1 MILYPAQYQPGMPPA
16 TRKSKNSG
24 QVQAAPPAPQDVAPV
39 GRSRRQAAPT
49 TKPIPPALTTAQ
61 TASSGDQARGFAGHP
76 NTATQPH
83 RTANTRT
90 DSQPGGLGTAALF
103 TGQSSHN
110 IGPTPQTALPPPIPA
125 RRAADRLAG
134 RLMQETAMASP
145 APQLH
150 NRVHDG
156 SDLGNSSDSDDTPV
170 LPHQPLA
177 TAELSL
183 NSDDEEDSESPAVAP
198 GRQRRRRVAKPTGT
212 ADANGYTWFN
222 ANDLVQ
228 EDNAAYARKKFT

>member
-1 MILYPAQYQPGMPPA
+1 
-16 TRKSKNSG
+16 
-24 QVQAAPPAPQDVAPV
+24 
-39 GRSRRQAAPT
+39 
-49 TKPIPPALTTAQ
+49 
-61 TASSGDQARGFAGHP
+61 
-76 NTATQPH
+76 
-83 RTANTRT
+83 
-90 DSQPGGLGTAALF
+90 
-103 TGQSSHN
+103 
-110 IGPTPQTALPPPIPA
+110 
-125 RRAADRLAG
+125 
-134 RLMQETAMASP
+134 MQETAMASP

-170 LPHQPLA
+170 LPHQRTGHGRIPALA

-198 GRQRRRRVAKPTGT
+198 GRQRRRHVAKPTGT

-228 EDNAAYARKKFT
+228 EDKSADCKYFFGRHTVDGSFKCRLCP